1 MRALTLPRPVI
12 TAVPSLL
19 RFGHVRPRAVLAGL
33 VLLLGLGLW
42 VIAAFSL
49 TAGSNDPSAPTAA
62 ARAAL
67 AGVVS
72 PVAPE
77 SDPNA
82 LAPISAEDAQKANA
96 EIPVA
101 SGPNPAAAA
110 FRLTNDQVAR
120 MRSIDC
126 LTAAI
131 YYEAALEPVDGQR
144 AVAQVVLNRVR
155 HPAYPNTVC
164 GVVFQ
169 GHQRITG
176 CQFSFTCDGSL
187 RRTPVPA
194 IWNRVKAVAE
204 AALGGYV
211 HRPVGLATHYHA
223 NYVSPYW
230 APTLAKI
237 TQIGAHIFYRWQ
249 GGWGRPAAFSSRYAG
264 AEPAIAWRGGFGQP
278 DRATLAAAEAGTPVD
293 ARDAAAAAAAAEA
306 QSANGGHSVDSF
318 QRAVLRRYEPTNRE
332 RASEIINNRAAT
344 QPANSTNRWALTGR
358 PAPEAQQQRPLGR
371 AGAIPELGGVRRR
384 PDATTTEAAPAPA
397 PATNAPATETR

>member
-12 TAVPSLL
+12 PAVPSFL
-19 RFGHVRPRAVLAGL
+19 RLGSVRLRALIAGF
-33 VLLLGLGLW
+33 VLLLALGLYA
-42 VIAAFSL
+42 IAAFSL
-49 TAGSNDPSAPTAA
+49 TAGSNDPSVPTAA
-62 ARAAL
+62 ARAVL
-67 AGVVS
+67 AGVVP

-82 LAPISAEDAQKANA
+82 LAPMSAEDAQKANA
-96 EIPVA
+96 EVPVA
-101 SGPNPAAAA
+101 TGPNPAAAA
-110 FRLTNDQVAR
+110 FRLSNDEVAR

-126 LTAAI
+126 LAAAI

-155 HPAYPNTVC
+155 HPAYPSTVC

-169 GHQRITG
+169 GHQRVTG

-187 RRTPVPA
+187 RRTPIPA
-194 IWNRVKAVAE
+194 IWNRVRAVAE

-223 NYVSPYW
+223 NYVFPYW

-278 DRATLAAAEAGTPVD
+278 DRAALAAAGVPV
-293 ARDAAAAAAAAEA
+293 
-306 QSANGGHSVDSF
+306 
-318 QRAVLRRYEPTNRE
+318 
-332 RASEIINNRAAT
+332 
-344 QPANSTNRWALTGR
+344 
-358 PAPEAQQQRPLGR
+358 
-371 AGAIPELGGVRRR
+371 
-384 PDATTTEAAPAPA
+384 
-397 PATNAPATETR
+397 

>member
-1 MRALTLPRPVI
+1 MP
-12 TAVPSLL
+12 L
-19 RFGHVRPRAVLAGL
+19 RSVMAGL
-33 VLLLGLGLW
+33 VLVVGLALYG
-42 VIAAFSL
+42 IAAFSL
-49 TAGSNDPSAPTAA
+49 TIGSNDPSVPTAA

-82 LAPISAEDAQKANA
+82 LAPLSAEDAQQANA
-96 EIPVA
+96 DIPVA
-101 SGPNPAAAA
+101 SGPNPAAAS
-110 FRLTNDQVAR
+110 FRLTNDEVAR

-155 HPAYPNTVC
+155 HPAYPSTVC

-169 GHQRITG
+169 GHQRVTG

-187 RRTPVPA
+187 RRTPIPA

-223 NYVSPYW
+223 NYVFPYW

-264 AEPAIAWRGGFGQP
+264 AEPAISWRGGFGQP
-278 DRATLAAAEAGTPVD
+278 DRAALAAAAAAGAPVD

-318 QRAVLRRYEPTNRE
+318 QRAVLRRYEPTSRE
-332 RASEIINNRAAT
+332 RASQVLQDRAAA
-344 QPANSTNRWALTGR
+344 QPASSTTNRWTLTGQS
-358 PAPEAQQQRPLGR
+358 APNAQQQRPLGR
-371 AGAIPELGGVRRR
+371 AGTIPELGGVRRR
-384 PDATTTEAAPAPA
+384 PETTEAAPAQPPA
-397 PATNAPATETR
+397 ANAPPTETR

>member
-1 MRALTLPRPVI
+1 MRALTLPRPVLP
-12 TAVPSLL
+12 AVPSLL
-19 RFGHVRPRAVLAGL
+19 RLGAVPLRAVLAGL
-33 VLLLGLGLW
+33 VLLFGLSLYA
-42 VIAAFSL
+42 IAAFSL
-49 TAGSNDPSAPTAA
+49 TAGSNDPAVPQAA
-62 ARAAL
+62 ARAVL

-110 FRLTNDQVAR
+110 FRLTNDEVAR

-155 HPAYPNTVC
+155 HPAYPSTVC

-187 RRTPVPA
+187 RRTPVPS
-194 IWNRVKAVAE
+194 IWNRVKAIAE
-204 AALGGYV
+204 AALNGYV

-223 NYVSPYW
+223 NYVFPYW

-249 GGWGRPAAFSSRYAG
+249 GGWGRPAAFTSRYAG

-278 DRATLAAAEAGTPVD
+278 DRAALAAAAGAPVD

-318 QRAVLRRYEPTNRE
+318 QRAVLRRYEPTSRE
-332 RASEIINNRAAT
+332 RASQVLQDRAAA
-344 QPANSTNRWALTGR
+344 QPASSTNRWALTGR
-358 PAPEAQQQRPLGR
+358 PSPDAQQQRPLGR
-371 AGAIPELGGVRRR
+371 AAAIPELDGVRRR
-384 PDATTTEAAPAPA
+384 PTTSEAAPAAQPS
-397 PATNAPATETR
+397 ATTAPATETR

>member
-1 MRALTLPRPVI
+1 MRALTLPRPVFP
-12 TAVPSLL
+12 AVPSFL
-19 RFGHVRPRAVLAGL
+19 RLGSMPLRALLAGL
-33 VLLLGLGLW
+33 VLFVGFALYG
-42 VIAAFSL
+42 IAAFSL
-49 TAGSNDPSAPTAA
+49 TAGSNDPAVPTAA
-62 ARAAL
+62 ARAVL

-82 LAPISAEDAQKANA
+82 LAPLTAEDAQKANA
-96 EIPVA
+96 DIPVA

-110 FRLTNDQVAR
+110 FHLTNDEVAR
-120 MRSIDC
+120 MRSVDC

-131 YYEAALEPVDGQR
+131 YYEAALEPADGQR

-155 HPAYPNTVC
+155 HPAYPSTVC

-194 IWNRVKAVAE
+194 IWNRVKTIAE

-223 NYVSPYW
+223 NYVFPYW

-278 DRATLAAAEAGTPVD
+278 DRATLAAAGTPVD

-306 QSANGGHSVDSF
+306 QSANAGHSVDSF
-318 QRAVLRRYEPTNRE
+318 QRAVLRRYEPTSSE
-332 RASEIINNRAAT
+332 RASQIINDRAAA
-344 QPANSTNRWALTGR
+344 QPASSTNRWALTGR
-358 PAPEAQQQRPLGR
+358 PAPDAQHQRPLGR
-371 AGAIPELGGVRRR
+371 AGAIPELSGVRRR
-384 PDATTTEAAPAPA
+384 PKTSSEAAPAAQPPA
-397 PATNAPATETR
+397 ASAPATETR